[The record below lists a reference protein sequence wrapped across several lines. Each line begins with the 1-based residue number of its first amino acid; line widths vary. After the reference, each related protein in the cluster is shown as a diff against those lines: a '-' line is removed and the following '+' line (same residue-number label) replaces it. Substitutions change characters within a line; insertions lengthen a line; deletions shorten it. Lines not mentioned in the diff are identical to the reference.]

1 MAGSGRVPPR
11 GAARRSLL
19 PSLQEQIWNKQSP
32 RCKTNS
38 CVGGRGSVLHTISI
52 KYSVFGKHEGWQT
65 QHGEGGTHTHTHT
78 TERGYRLRGDPAA
91 EKPTYVSG
99 SCAAFRSPKIPQAGA
114 GRTGSS
120 GLAPLGASTGGGY
133 PRLRL
138 GIVGRGAGRRGEAF
152 TRTHYVFP
160 AAASCF

>member
-65 QHGEGGTHTHTHT
+65 QHGEGGTGTHTHMET
-78 TERGYRLRGDPAA
+78 PLLRSPCTSVALVPLFAAPKCHEQGPAGLGAPGVPAPGVGAPGFGWASWAEERARE
-91 EKPTYVSG
+91 EKP
-99 SCAAFRSPKIPQAGA
+99 SPKP
-114 GRTGSS
+114 TMFF
-120 GLAPLGASTGGGY
+120 L
-133 PRLRL
+133 
-138 GIVGRGAGRRGEAF
+138 
-152 TRTHYVFP
+152 
-160 AAASCF
+160 